1 MLEYEFKKSF
11 YVRGRKGFD
20 LEAADSMGL
29 EFTVLFGPSGSG
41 KSTLLNILSG
51 ITKADHGRATLNGVT
66 LFDSDRQVNIP
77 LRKRRIGYV
86 FQDLALFPHLNTVKN
101 IAYGIPNGKSKES
114 RIREL
119 VSQLGL
125 EGQEWKLP
133 QQLSGGQQ
141 QRVAI
146 ARTLAAEP
154 DLIMMDEP
162 LSALDEPTREHI
174 LWDISTLK
182 DKFAIPILYVTHNLR
197 EAYSLADRIVVV
209 DQGRVIEIGSK
220 NTVLEKPSHYRTAQ
234 CIGVENLFSC
244 RIIGIENGEMVIAMG
259 ETRIALEPDSRFAPG
274 QKAYLGVS
282 PPNVRLVGA
291 PDERPNVL
299 NTIVHSIMER
309 KNIMVVHLKI
319 VPNGPMLVA
328 DLRKHVFPRWGL
340 KSGSTVLVS
349 LAKSDLF
356 LCHE

>member
-146 ARTLAAEP
+146 VRALAMNP
-154 DLIMMDEP
+154 KLMLFDEVT
-162 LSALDEPTREHI
+162 SALDPELVGEVLELMANLARDGMTM
-174 LWDISTLK
+174 LV
-182 DKFAIPILYVTHNLR
+182 VTHEVGFAR
-197 EAYSLADRIVVV
+197 EVSDRTIFI
-209 DQGRVIEIGSK
+209 DEGLIEEEGPSRELLSK
-220 NTVLEKPSHYRTAQ
+220 P
-234 CIGVENLFSC
+234 
-244 RIIGIENGEMVIAMG
+244 
-259 ETRIALEPDSRFAPG
+259 
-274 QKAYLGVS
+274 
-282 PPNVRLVGA
+282 
-291 PDERPNVL
+291 
-299 NTIVHSIMER
+299 
-309 KNIMVVHLKI
+309 
-319 VPNGPMLVA
+319 
-328 DLRKHVFPRWGL
+328 
-340 KSGSTVLVS
+340 
-349 LAKSDLF
+349 KSDRTRQF
-356 LCHE
+356 LERVLRDGSLN